1 MYSWAYVNLKP
12 GVGKTTSSVFHAHA
26 LHAEGLEVLFVDAD
40 PGGSALRWADMAG
53 GFPFP
58 IIGLPSS
65 RLDAELRNHI
75 AGKDAVVLDLP
86 QLEDHAK
93 IANSGLRFAQTWVAP
108 VAPSGIEVDRMSRV
122 SEDFFAN
129 VQAALGED
137 NAADEVV
144 LLNRTNV
151 AHQTKNG
158 PDNAV
163 RDALTERGYHVLA
176 TQIPYNDGLY
186 RQCFGVPVE
195 VEGTGFVKLTTELL
209 DRARAREH
217 AA

>member
-1 MYSWAYVNLKP
+1 MDSWAYVNLKP
-12 GVGKTTSSVFHAHA
+12 GVGKTTSAIFHAQA
-26 LHAEGLEVLFVDAD
+26 LHDEGKDVLFVDAD

-65 RLDAELRNHI
+65 RIDAELRNHI

-93 IANSGLRFAQTWVAP
+93 IANSGLRFAKTWVAP
-108 VAPSGIEVDRMSRV
+108 VAPSGIEIDRMARV

-129 VQAALGED
+129 VQAARGED

-144 LLNRTNV
+144 LLNRTNT
-151 AHQTKNG
+151 AYQTKTG
-158 PDNAV
+158 PDNTV
-163 RDALTERGYHVLA
+163 RDELTKRGYHVLA
-176 TQIPYNDGLY
+176 TQIPYNDTLY

-195 VEGTGFVKLTTELL
+195 VEGTAFGKLTEELL
-209 DRARAREH
+209 NRARAREH